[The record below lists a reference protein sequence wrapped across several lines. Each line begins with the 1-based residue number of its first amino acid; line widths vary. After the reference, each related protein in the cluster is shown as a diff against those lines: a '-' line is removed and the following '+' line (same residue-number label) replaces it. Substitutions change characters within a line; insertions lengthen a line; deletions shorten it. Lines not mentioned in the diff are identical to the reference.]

1 MLSECR
7 VLHCDGTFKTCPK
20 PFKQVCTIA
29 VKKSLTLQWPINF
42 RNQDS
47 CAKDSMI
54 SINLQSLHFN
64 KLDETYFVPK
74 NKNFKY
80 YLTSCIGKTWV
91 QWCRSG
97 IRYVL
102 DPWIRDG
109 DSSNPGS
116 GVERCRIRDKHPG
129 SATLHR
135 LGHKEPRGKINTAIL
150 TCFQIYVIQGRYR
163 GRIIPLAFALM
174 KTRRAGCYKRVW
186 EVLAEK
192 TLAVTTKVLA
202 PRKIVTDF
210 EVKLLTWFT

>member
-1 MLSECR
+1 LEKLGFS
-7 VLHCDGTFKTCPK
+7 DADPGSGTF
-20 PFKQVCTIA
+20 
-29 VKKSLTLQWPINF
+29 LTP
-42 RNQDS
+42 
-47 CAKDSMI
+47 
-54 SINLQSLHFN
+54 
-64 KLDETYFVPK
+64 
-74 NKNFKY
+74 
-80 YLTSCIGKTWV
+80 G
-91 QWCRSG
+91 SG
-97 IRYVL
+97 
-102 DPWIRDG
+102 IRDG
-109 DSSNPGS
+109 DSSDPGS

-135 LGHKEPRGKINTAIL
+135 LGQKEPRGKINTAIL

-186 EVLAEK
+186 EVLAEQ